1 MSQSNLVADRRSWRP
16 QGFGR
21 RHRARDIVD
30 PIIEPLWSGLRV
42 LVHVEGGAFAVD
54 DEFGQPVEDQLEDG
68 AAQLRAIETAVREG
82 LLAESAVLDGYLS
95 PQAMRSTVG
104 ATVTGPSGPTATTM
118 ASQML
123 IGNTFRPKPRRGEG
137 LEAPPDYDVSG
148 PVALVAVDLLALDD
162 DLLLDVPL
170 LERKR
175 LLDSALGESALV
187 RRSAYVRP
195 PIDTWV
201 VSWRA
206 LGFSGLAYKAANS
219 RYQPGEDNEGWATAP
234 IPSH

>member
-1 MSQSNLVADRRSWRP
+1 MTQSYLVADRRSWRP

-42 LVHVEGGAFAVD
+42 LVHMDGGSFAVD
-54 DEFGQPVEDQLEDG
+54 DEFGESVDDQIEDG
-68 AAQLRAIETAVREG
+68 PAQLRAIETAVREG

-104 ATVTGPSGPTATTM
+104 ATIVGTSGPTATAM

-123 IGNTFRPKPRRGEG
+123 IGNTFRPRPRGEG
-137 LEAPPDYDVSG
+137 LDAPTDHDVSG
-148 PVALVAVDLLALDD
+148 LVAFVAVDLLALDGD
-162 DLLLDVPL
+162 PLLDVPL

-175 LLDSALGESALV
+175 LLDSALEESERV

>member
-1 MSQSNLVADRRSWRP
+1 MTESNLVADRRSWRP

-21 RHRARDIVD
+21 RHRARDIAD

-42 LVHVEGGAFAVD
+42 LVHVEGSSVAID
-54 DEFGQPVEDQLEDG
+54 DEFGEPAETQLEDG
-68 AAQLRAIETAVREG
+68 PAQLRAIEAAVREG
-82 LLAESAVLDGYLS
+82 LLAESAILDGYLS

-104 ATVTGPSGPTATTM
+104 ATVVAPSGPTATDM

-123 IGNTFRPKPRRGEG
+123 IGNTFRPKRRGEG
-137 LEAPPDYDVSG
+137 LEAPPDFDVSG
-148 PVALVAVDLLALDD
+148 RVAFVAVDLLALDGD
-162 DLLLDVPL
+162 SLLDVPL

-175 LLDSALGESALV
+175 LLDSAVEESELV
-187 RRSAYVRP
+187 RHGAYVRP
-195 PIDTWV
+195 PIDTWLA
-201 VSWRA
+201 SWRA

-234 IPSH
+234 IPSR